1 MDLHVACRLVTV
13 QSSTARDV
21 IFVCTAHRQ
30 TTTARP
36 LQPVID
42 QQPGGGDVGIGSVV
56 GGDGVGSVGDDDDD
70 AGAVWE
76 YPQRVNGT
84 EIVRPL
90 PDDTDDSGYFE
101 LEPHVNPQP
110 VKPKPLGM
118 DSCEFRRR
126 CSRSSQIIFEHDA
139 YHTCR

>member
-1 MDLHVACRLVTV
+1 MDLHVATV
-13 QSSTARDV
+13 RP
-21 IFVCTAHRQ
+21 Q

-36 LQPVID
+36 LQPIID
-42 QQPGGGDVGIGSVV
+42 QQPGGGDVG
-56 GGDGVGSVGDDDDD
+56 GVGSVGSIDDDG